1 MVHALTRNK
10 TSTLAG
16 IGLGLSLGLAGNVV
30 HAEANPYYLGGSLG
44 VTRVSNVYRTASD
57 ENSDTVTTASLLA
70 GVDQRIGRQ
79 HLTINGT
86 LQQSHYATNSLLN
99 NNGYSLRSN
108 LDWATVGNLSGTL
121 SASATRQLAN
131 YNAAGAGVQP
141 VFAKN
146 IENDRQY
153 QALARLGLVT
163 RWSIEASYTH
173 SSQEFSLIEYSA
185 LNFSQDAGSLG
196 LVYRPSDLLRLG
208 LAFRRT
214 EGEYPQYP
222 LTFDGVRPFYV
233 DDTFKRNDIDFS
245 GDWKLTG
252 SSHVT
257 TRLSWTSSQHDPAET
272 MNYRGLTGS
281 LGWDYDP
288 GGRWTFSSKLTRD
301 TGEQASSDLGPSQN
315 RVGNSIQ
322 LNTSYALTAKIALTG
337 SASERRGT
345 YRNSD
350 ASDGFQNDHSISVGT
365 QFAYS
370 RSLSLS
376 CQAYRTGRSSGIS
389 YNNFNATGV
398 GCTAQAL
405 VY

>member
-1 MVHALTRNK
+1 MVHAMTRNK
-10 TSTLAG
+10 TSRLAR
-16 IGLGLSLGLAGNVV
+16 IGLGLGLGLAGTVV

-44 VTRVSNVYRTASD
+44 VTRVSNVYRTSTD

-70 GVDQRIGRQ
+70 GVDQQIGRQ

-86 LQQSHYATNSLLN
+86 LQQNHYATNSLLN

-163 RWSIEASYTH
+163 RWSVEASYTH
-173 SSQEFSLIEYSA
+173 NSQEFSLIEYSA

-208 LAFRRT
+208 LAFRHT

-222 LTFDGVRPFYV
+222 LSIDGGFTRFFV
-233 DDTFKRNDIDFS
+233 DDTFKRNDVDFT

-257 TRLSWTSSQHDPAET
+257 TRLSWTNNRHEPAET

-288 GGRWTFSSKLTRD
+288 GGRWTLSSKLTRD
-301 TGEQASSDLGPSQN
+301 TGSQVSDLGPSQN
-315 RVGNSIQ
+315 RVGNTLQ
-322 LNTSYALTAKIALTG
+322 LNTSYALTSKIALTG

-345 YRNSD
+345 YRNTG
-350 ASDGFQNDHSISVGT
+350 AAEGFQNDHSVSVGT

-376 CQAYRTGRSSGIS
+376 CQAYRTGRSSS
-389 YNNFNATGV
+389 VSFNNFNATGV